1 MLEAQAGPGIGF
13 GLPILILGL
22 LFFVVMLGGL
32 IVGLVLVSRVMK
44 RGRSA
49 SSGPDASLD
58 ALAVLKLRYA
68 RGELGREEFE
78 RMRKDIE

>member
-1 MLEAQAGPGIGF
+1 MVEAQGGPGSGF
-13 GLPILILGL
+13 GLPLLILGV
-22 LFFVVMLGGL
+22 LFLVVMLGGL

-44 RGRSA
+44 RGRSV
-49 SSGPDASLD
+49 SSGSDESPD
-58 ALAVLKLRYA
+58 ALAVLKLRYV

>member
-1 MLEAQAGPGIGF
+1 MLEAQAGPGF
-13 GLPILILGL
+13 GLGLPLLILGV

-49 SSGPDASLD
+49 SSGLD
-58 ALAVLKLRYA
+58 ESPEALAVLKLRYA

>member
-1 MLEAQAGPGIGF
+1 MLEAQAGPGFGF
-13 GLPILILGL
+13 GLPLLILGV

-32 IVGLVLVSRVMK
+32 VVGLVLVSRVMK
-44 RGRSA
+44 RGRLT
-49 SSGPDASLD
+49 SSGPD